1 MPNPTNFLNHRSYS
15 VVKIEGDSFTIVRLT
30 SMPTSASPK
39 VHQEFDYASLDAVTS
54 QFVQQQTGEI
64 RILIKRTAQ
73 GIVEVGEKLI
83 SVKAKLGHGRFGDWL
98 KAEFGWSWDTAN
110 RFMNVAKNL
119 KHIPHNAE
127 FEFRA
132 LYLLA
137 APSTPE
143 PARKEALA
151 RAASG
156 EAISYT
162 AAKTI
167 KQKHTTSPPKPKP
180 EPEPQPQPQPVALTQ
195 PTLALASQLPSRPK
209 QEIVAILPRVQPP
222 SVSQTNGVIVTQTA
236 QASQAL
242 QSQVHQPDIPG
253 TWWQLAGKHLLYCG
267 DPNSREFSERIT
279 QKVSLLL
286 AFPPTS
292 DWQPVIRAK
301 TRIIADEYLPQG
313 KDLRLFEDGLE
324 TLLLLYSNL
333 SEIVVSCFLPSP
345 EILSIINRLGSRG
358 ILADPDLKRCNAII
372 SDWKKAGVKVERLD

>member
-1 MPNPTNFLNHRSYS
+1 MPNPTNFLNHWSYS

-30 SMPTSASPK
+30 SMPTSASPQ
-39 VHQEFDYASLDAVTS
+39 VRQEFDYASLDAVTS

-73 GIVEVGEKLI
+73 GIVEVGQKLI

-156 EAISYT
+156 EAITYT

-195 PTLALASQLPSRPK
+195 PTLALASQFQSRPK

-222 SVSQTNGVIVTQTA
+222 SVSQTNGVIVTQNA

-242 QSQVHQPDIPG
+242 QSQVYQPDIPG

-333 SEIVVSCFLPSP
+333 SEIVVRCFLPSP

-358 ILADPDLKRCNAII
+358 ILADPDLKRCNAVI
-372 SDWKKAGVKVERLD
+372 SDWKKAGVKVERIS